1 MRKERVVS
9 AELGRR
15 IGAFRGP
22 PPRDPLTFEQETE
35 RCYELDADLLAR
47 LLGGATVLATVTWI
61 DNRHPRKVGVALTP
75 TLGGKIPQSRL
86 SLRGYCRG
94 RNERLGELR
103 LGEQLLVYLVSIDGA
118 LKQIILG
125 EA

>member
-1 MRKERVVS
+1 MS
-9 AELGRR
+9 ADLARR

-22 PPRDPLTFEQETE
+22 PERAQLTFEQEVD
-35 RCYELDADLLAR
+35 RFHELDAE
-47 LLGGATVLATVTWI
+47 LLGKLLDGGTVLATVNWI
-61 DNRHPRKVGVALTP
+61 DTSHPRKVGVMLSP
-75 TLGGKIPQSRL
+75 TWQATIPQSRL
-86 SLRGYCRG
+86 SLRGYRG

-118 LKQIILG
+118 LEQVVLG

>member
-22 PPRDPLTFEQETE
+22 PPRELLTFEQETD
-35 RCYELDADLLAR
+35 RCHELDADLLAR
-47 LLGGATVLATVTWI
+47 LLDGATVLATVTWI
-61 DNRHPRKVGVALTP
+61 DNRHPRKVGVTLTP
-75 TLGGKIPQSRL
+75 TLGGTIPQSRL
-86 SLRGYCRG
+86 SLRGCYRG

-118 LKQIILG
+118 LEQIILG